1 MSVEVE
7 LALLFVFAV
16 FFSIL
21 YILKGN
27 RPPTAITFC
36 ALSWLSWMVMSI
48 FWLMNGSGTDW
59 MLSLLPFAVGTLF
72 LIQLIF
78 DIFEFYGRAAR

>member
-7 LALLFVFAV
+7 LALLFAFAI
-16 FFSIL
+16 FFSLL
-21 YILKGN
+21 YTFKG
-27 RPPTAITFC
+27 RITFC

-48 FWLMNGSGTDW
+48 FWLMNGSSTDW

-78 DIFEFYGRAAR
+78 DIFEFYGRTAR